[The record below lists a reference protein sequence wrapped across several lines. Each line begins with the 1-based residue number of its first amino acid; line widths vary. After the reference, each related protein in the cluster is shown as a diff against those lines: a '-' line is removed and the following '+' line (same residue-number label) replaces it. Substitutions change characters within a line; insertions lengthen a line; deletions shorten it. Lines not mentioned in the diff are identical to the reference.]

1 MKCRINAPEFITL
14 RDDDDLSFKVRFDY
28 DPGEEQWFDARIG
41 CGSPGY
47 PACIEIYE
55 VDFGNGWEPLEK
67 YPELNVAQMEEE
79 VLKAINDLHEA
90 YWADY
95 DDRRLER

>member
-28 DPGEEQWFDARIG
+28 DPGEEQ
-41 CGSPGY
+41 C
-47 PACIEIYE
+47 
-55 VDFGNGWEPLEK
+55 
-67 YPELNVAQMEEE
+67 
-79 VLKAINDLHEA
+79 
-90 YWADY
+90 DY